1 LPARPAKQAISAPDD
16 LARRSQSLD
25 VSEATV
31 GLPSSTVQGWS
42 VLVVDDDVGVR
53 QSLRLCLEAD
63 GARVLGVGSAGA
75 AIEALDRGRFDLVM
89 LDLWLGAESGLEAIA
104 DIRRR
109 QPDAAIII
117 ITAFAT
123 FETAVD
129 AMKRGASDYLPK
141 PFTPEQVRHAASR
154 ALEGLRLRRQLADA
168 QARLEQA
175 GPDDDFFETVSPS
188 WSAFM
193 KQAVRVAGAGV
204 PVLLRGESGTG
215 KNVMARWIWARSPRA
230 EAPFVSV
237 NCPTLSN
244 ELMNSTLFG
253 HKKGAFTGATSD
265 SAGKVQ
271 EAEGGTLFLDEVG
284 DLSLD
289 AQARLLRFVNDQ
301 SYERV
306 GESKERRADVRLLA
320 ATNRALEDDVRSG
333 RFREDLLFR
342 LNVVML
348 SLPPLRERREDTPA
362 LARHYLARSKAR
374 QHRLELTL
382 SEAAA
387 KAIHAHGWPGN
398 LRELRNA
405 IERAVILSPGPS
417 IEPEDLG
424 IQPAP
429 DETVTPPSAVDV
441 ALGADVALDAI
452 EREHIARV
460 IARAPTLEAAA
471 RILGIDSTTL
481 QRRRKR
487 YGLA

>member
-1 LPARPAKQAISAPDD
+1 M
-16 LARRSQSLD
+16 
-25 VSEATV
+25 E
-31 GLPSSTVQGWS
+31 STHGWS
-42 VLVVDDDVGVR
+42 VLVVDDDAGVR

-63 GARVLGVGSAGA
+63 GARVLGVGHAGA
-75 AIEALDRGRFDLVM
+75 ALEALDRSRFDLVL
-89 LDLWLGAESGLEAIA
+89 LDLWLGPESGLDSIA

-109 QPDAAIII
+109 QPDAAIVV

-141 PFTPEQVRHAASR
+141 PFTPDQVRHAARR
-154 ALEGLRLRRQLADA
+154 ALESVHLRRELADA

-175 GPDDDFFETVSPS
+175 GADDETFETSSPV
-188 WSAFM
+188 WSTFM
-193 KQAVRVAGAGV
+193 KQASRAAAASHA
-204 PVLLRGESGTG
+204 PVLLRGDSGTG
-215 KNVMARWIWARSPRA
+215 KNVMARWIWKHSPRA
-230 EAPFVSV
+230 SAPFVSV
-237 NCPTLSN
+237 NCPALST

-253 HKKGAFTGATSD
+253 HKKGAFTGANAD
-265 SAGKVQ
+265 SPGKVQ

-306 GESKERRADVRLLA
+306 GESKERTADVRLVA
-320 ATNRALEDDVRSG
+320 ATNRPLEEEVRVG

-342 LNVVML
+342 LNVVAL
-348 SLPPLRERREDTPA
+348 VLPPLRERSEDVPT
-362 LARHYLARSKAR
+362 LANHYLTRASLR
-374 QHRLELTL
+374 QHRPDLAM
-382 SEAAA
+382 SEAAKRA
-387 KAIHAHGWPGN
+387 VRAYIWPGN

-405 IERAVILSPGPS
+405 IERAVILSPGPL
-417 IEPEDLG
+417 IEPDDLG
-424 IQPAP
+424 IPPATEEAP
-429 DETVTPPSAVDV
+429 HVGPGDV
-441 ALGADVALDAI
+441 SLGADVTVEAI

-481 QRRRKR
+481 QRKRKR